1 MTLDIEQLGGFILHR
16 LGRILKMHWLLF
28 AMVMLL
34 SIAGVFFINSA
45 VYSAYLSD
53 HEYFK
58 GAAMNQARWIGI
70 GLVAYFF
77 FLMIDYRILPKF
89 GLPMLLIACLLVV
102 YTQLTQHKVNG
113 ARSWLPIPGTGVTL
127 QPAELVKISYICAL
141 TQVLIFLRPRI
152 KRLSTICIVGVMGA
166 IPFFLVLQAPD
177 LGSASVLVPTT
188 LLALWGAGA
197 RKRYLM
203 LPILGLAAI
212 FAFCYFYIHKE
223 GKHLPFLKTYQE
235 NRIRIFFDPTLDRKD
250 AGWTIT
256 QSLIAEGSGG
266 LLGKGY
272 MKGDQNIYGFLPKNI
287 AYNDF
292 IFSVIA
298 EEEGF
303 VGGSLVII
311 SEAVLLL
318 CVITI
323 AFHATDFEGVVLACA
338 FVGMLLTHFFVN
350 VGMTMKV
357 VPITG
362 IPLPFISYG
371 GTFMVACMAGMGIVQ
386 SIWIERQRRPI
397 A

>member
-1 MTLDIEQLGGFILHR
+1 MTIEFDRTGGFIINR
-16 LGRILKMHWLLF
+16 LMRIVRMNWILF
-28 AMVMLL
+28 AIVLIL
-34 SIAGVFFINSA
+34 STAGVFFINSA
-45 VYSAYLSD
+45 VYLSD

-70 GLVAYFF
+70 GLGVYFF
-77 FLMIDYRILPKF
+77 FLMLDYRILPKLGF
-89 GLPMLLIACLLVV
+89 FMLIVACGLVV
-102 YTQLTQHKVNG
+102 YTQLTQQPVNG
-113 ARSWLPIPGTGVTL
+113 ARSWLVIRGTGISL

-141 TQVLIFLRPRI
+141 TQLLIFLRPRI
-152 KRLSTICIVGVMGA
+152 KRLSTILIVGIVGS
-166 IPFFLVLQAPD
+166 IPFFLVLHAPD
-177 LGSASVLVPTT
+177 LGSASVLVPIT
-188 LLALWGAGA
+188 LLSLWGAGA

-203 LPILGLAAI
+203 LPVIGIAVL
-212 FAFCYFYIHKE
+212 FTFCYFYVHKE
-223 GKHLPFLKTYQE
+223 GKQIPFLKPYQN

-256 QSLIAEGSGG
+256 QSLIAVGGGG
-266 LLGKGY
+266 LWGKGY
-272 MKGDQNIYGFLPKNI
+272 EQGDQNIYGFLPKNI

-303 VGGSLVII
+303 VGGVFVIVA
-311 SEAVLLL
+311 EASLLL
-318 CVITI
+318 CVIMI
-323 AFHATDFEGVVLACA
+323 AFRAVDFEGVVLACA

-350 VGMTMKV
+350 VGMTIKV

-386 SIWIERQRRPI
+386 SIWIERQSRPI